1 MKSYLVCLSVAIN
14 SMWMAMPIKILA
26 NPQTQVDAKVA
37 LERSIKSNLG
47 SNGEYQPLIVSLKQ
61 WLGNYQKIQSEG
73 SNYLAIFTR
82 GSVPISVQF
91 RDDRSIKSY
100 GMGCPIVTKS
110 LSVSQAHPDLQKLLS
125 KCPNL
130 K

>member
-1 MKSYLVCLSVAIN
+1 MKSYLVFLSVAIN
-14 SMWMAMPIKILA
+14 LMWMAMPIKILA
-26 NPQTQVDAKVA
+26 NPQTKVDAKVA
-37 LERSIKSNLG
+37 LDRSIKSNLG
-47 SNGEYQPLIVSLKQ
+47 SNGKYQPLIVNLKQ

-73 SNYLAIFTR
+73 SNYLAIFDR

-91 RDDRSIKSY
+91 RNDGSIESY

-110 LSVSQAHPDLQKLLS
+110 LSVSQAHPNLKKLLS